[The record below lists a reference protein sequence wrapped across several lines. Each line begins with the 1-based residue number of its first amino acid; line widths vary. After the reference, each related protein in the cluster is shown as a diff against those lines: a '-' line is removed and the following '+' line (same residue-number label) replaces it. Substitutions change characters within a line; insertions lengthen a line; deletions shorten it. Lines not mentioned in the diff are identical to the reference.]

1 MEVIIMFKNENNVE
15 AVLRLREML
24 VRAMMAE
31 NNVMQELVLN
41 KLEELNL
48 KKKDELKYAEKII
61 DSKSGDNVI
70 NKLTQTAE
78 NGVKKAAR
86 LASTGTRNVAKV
98 TGVAASKVDRAALKA
113 IEKSV
118 IAANSTRLKSES
130 VFSELKEAFMEG
142 WNNA

>member
-15 AVLRLREML
+15 TVLRLREML

-31 NNVMQELVLN
+31 NNVMKELVLS
-41 KLEELNL
+41 KLEELDL
-48 KKKDELKYAEKII
+48 KRKDELKYAEKII
-61 DSKSGDNVI
+61 DSKSGDNAI
-70 NKLTQTAE
+70 KKLAQTAE
-78 NGVKKAAR
+78 NGVKKAAG
-86 LASTGTRNVAKV
+86 LASAGTRNVAKV
-98 TGVAASKVDRAALKA
+98 TGMAASKVDRAALKA

-130 VFSELKEAFMEG
+130 VFSGLKDAFMEG

>member
-1 MEVIIMFKNENNVE
+1 MFKNENNVE
-15 AVLRLREML
+15 TILRLREML
-24 VRAMMAE
+24 VRAIMAE
-31 NNVMQELVLN
+31 NDVMQKLVLS
-41 KLEELNL
+41 KLEELDL
-48 KKKDELKYAEKII
+48 KRKDELKYAEKII
-61 DSKSGDNVI
+61 DSKSGDNALK
-70 NKLTQTAE
+70 KLAQKAE
-78 NGVKKAAR
+78 NGVKKAAG

-130 VFSELKEAFMEG
+130 VFSGLKDAFMEG

>member
-1 MEVIIMFKNENNVE
+1 MFKNENNVE
-15 AVLRLREML
+15 TVLRLREML

-31 NNVMQELVLN
+31 NDVMQELVLS
-41 KLEELNL
+41 KLEELEL
-48 KKKDELKYAEKII
+48 KRKDELKYAEKLI
-61 DSKSGDNVI
+61 DSKSGDNTI
-70 NKLTQTAE
+70 KKLAQTAE
-78 NGVKKAAR
+78 NGVKKVAG
-86 LASTGTRNVAKV
+86 LAFSGTRNVAKV

-130 VFSELKEAFMEG
+130 IFSGLKEAFMEG

>member
-1 MEVIIMFKNENNVE
+1 MFKNENNVE
-15 AVLRLREML
+15 TVLRLREML

-31 NNVMQELVLN
+31 NDVMQELVLN
-41 KLEELNL
+41 KMEELGL
-48 KKKDELKYAEKII
+48 KRKDELKHAEKII
-61 DSKSGDNVI
+61 DSNSGDNVI
-70 NKLTQTAE
+70 NKLAQTAE
-78 NGVKKAAR
+78 NGVKKAAG
-86 LASTGTRNVAKV
+86 LAAAGTRNVAKV

-130 VFSELKEAFMEG
+130 VFSGLKDAFMEG

>member
-1 MEVIIMFKNENNVE
+1 MFKEENNVE
-15 AVLRLREML
+15 TVLRLREML

-31 NNVMQELVLN
+31 NDVMQELVLS
-41 KLEELNL
+41 KLEELDL
-48 KKKDELKYAEKII
+48 KRKDELKYAEKII
-61 DSKSGDNVI
+61 DSKSGDNAFK
-70 NKLTQTAE
+70 KLAQTAE
-78 NGVKKAAR
+78 NGVKKAAG

-130 VFSELKEAFMEG
+130 VFSELKEAFMKG

>member
-1 MEVIIMFKNENNVE
+1 MFKNKNNVE
-15 AVLRLREML
+15 TLLRLREML

-31 NNVMQELVLN
+31 NEVMQELVLN
-41 KLEELNL
+41 KLEELDL
-48 KKKDELKYAEKII
+48 KRKDELKYAEKLI
-61 DSKSGDNVI
+61 DSKSGDNAI
-70 NKLTQTAE
+70 KKLAQTAE
-78 NGVKKAAR
+78 NGVKKAAG

-118 IAANSTRLKSES
+118 IVANSTRLKSES
-130 VFSELKEAFMEG
+130 VFSGLKDAFMEG

>member
-1 MEVIIMFKNENNVE
+1 MFKNKNNVE
-15 AVLRLREML
+15 TVLRLREML

-31 NNVMQELVLN
+31 NDLMEELVLN
-41 KLEELNL
+41 KLEELDL

-61 DSKSGDNVI
+61 DSKSGDNAF
-70 NKLTQTAE
+70 KKFAQTAE
-78 NGVKKAAR
+78 NSVKKAAG

-130 VFSELKEAFMEG
+130 VFSGLKDAFMEG

>member
-1 MEVIIMFKNENNVE
+1 MFKNENNVE
-15 AVLRLREML
+15 TVLRLREML
-24 VRAMMAE
+24 VRAMVAE
-31 NNVMQELVLN
+31 NDVMQELVLN

-48 KKKDELKYAEKII
+48 KPKDELKYAEKII
-61 DSKSGDNVI
+61 DSKSGGNVLKKI
-70 NKLTQTAE
+70 AQTAE
-78 NGVKKAAR
+78 NGVKKAAG
-86 LASTGTRNVAKV
+86 LASAGTRNVAKV

-130 VFSELKEAFMEG
+130 VFSGLKDAFMEG

>member
-1 MEVIIMFKNENNVE
+1 MEVIIMFKKEENVE
-15 AVLRLREML
+15 TVLRLREML

-31 NNVMQELVLN
+31 NQVIQELVLS
-41 KLEELNL
+41 KLEELDL
-48 KKKDELKYAEKII
+48 KRKDELKYVEKIV
-61 DSKSGDNVI
+61 DSNSGDNVFK
-70 NKLTQTAE
+70 KLAQTAE
-78 NGVKKAAR
+78 NGVKKAAG

-98 TGVAASKVDRAALKA
+98 TGKAASKVDRAAMKA

-130 VFSELKEAFMEG
+130 VFSGLKDAFMEG

>member
-1 MEVIIMFKNENNVE
+1 MFKNENNVE
-15 AVLRLREML
+15 TVLRLREML

-31 NNVMQELVLN
+31 NDVMQELVLS
-41 KLEELNL
+41 KLEELDL
-48 KKKDELKYAEKII
+48 KRKDELKYAEKII
-61 DSKSGDNVI
+61 DSKSGDNAI
-70 NKLTQTAE
+70 KKLAQTAK
-78 NGVKKAAR
+78 NSVKKAAG
-86 LASTGTRNVAKV
+86 LASAGTRNVAKV

-130 VFSELKEAFMEG
+130 VFSGLKDAFMEG

>member
-1 MEVIIMFKNENNVE
+1 MEVITMFKKENNVE
-15 AVLRLREML
+15 TVLRLREML

-31 NNVMQELVLN
+31 NDVMQELVLN
-41 KLEELNL
+41 KLEELGL
-48 KKKDELKYAEKII
+48 KRKDELKYAEKII
-61 DSKSGDNVI
+61 DSKSGN
-70 NKLTQTAE
+70 NALKKLAQTAE
-78 NGVKKAAR
+78 NGVKKAAD

-130 VFSELKEAFMEG
+130 VFSGLKDAFMEG

>member
-1 MEVIIMFKNENNVE
+1 MFKNEKNVE
-15 AVLRLREML
+15 TVLKLREML

-31 NNVMQELVLN
+31 NDIMQDLVLN
-41 KLEELNL
+41 KLEELGL
-48 KKKDELKYAEKII
+48 KRKDELKYAEKII
-61 DSKSGDNVI
+61 DSKSGDNTI
-70 NKLTQTAE
+70 KKLAQTAE
-78 NGVKKAAR
+78 NGVKKAAG

-130 VFSELKEAFMEG
+130 VFSGLKEAFMEG